1 MPARLKS
8 LELVGYKTFASKTV
22 FEFAGTVT
30 AIVGPNGSGKSN
42 IADSLRWVL
51 GEQSF
56 SLLRGKKTED
66 MIFAGS
72 EHRPRAGMASATIVF
87 DNSDGWLPID
97 FSEVAISR
105 RAYRDGENEYF
116 LNGQRIRLRDVS
128 ELLAQSGLAERT
140 YTIIGQGLV
149 DAALALKAEE
159 RRRLFEEAA
168 GIGLHR
174 TRKEEALK
182 RLETTRRNLDRVQ
195 DILAEIQPRLRS
207 LERQARRVQEY
218 EQVKADL
225 RLILREWYGF
235 HWHAAQKELAIA
247 REAARREESS
257 LNKVRDQQ
265 QELNQVLDGSR
276 QSVQALRL
284 RLGEWQRQLSGL
296 LNQREAVARSLAIAD
311 ERGRSFQQQEEN
323 TREELTRLEEEIG
336 YHQERLENADEEL
349 SGLIAEQ
356 QEARQQAAAARQAL
370 QKRQVE
376 RAEADKK
383 VQSAR
388 QTLSGLT
395 ARQAHLQARLQ
406 ERQAQAQRQAGLIEK
421 AAQALAAAEKDVQSA
436 GDLLKKLALTRDE
449 TRQAAQAA
457 AEALQNG
464 RKQLTNTEAE
474 RRDLLEARARRDAEA
489 VRLKAQL
496 DVLDQAEK
504 SLTGYGS
511 GAKLLIEAARQARL
525 KGTRGALSSF
535 LDVPAEL
542 ETAIAAALGEYLE
555 AVVLDQA
562 VVAEDALRL
571 LEGKS
576 SRAVLLPIENL
587 RAVKILP
594 DGVQDTFTDQEVYGL
609 ASELVSVP
617 QDLRPALNFLLG
629 QVWVVCDREVA
640 RRLLQ
645 YLHDNQKAAGD
656 TRVVTLRGEVFHMA
670 GPIVAGQEDKPAALS
685 RPRQRKELRQE
696 FEMAQARLKELDE
709 QIREL
714 DTQRL
719 KLRTHV
725 ERLEQEAGQKRKAEE
740 LARSAVDQQD
750 LALEKARRQ
759 LAWQRE
765 QRANLES
772 DQRRGESE
780 AGQITTELTRL
791 EGEIQQAREA
801 LRESNAGLASLS
813 LDELQTQLT
822 HWNTRLTVAERA
834 ASEAEKRRQERRS
847 TLERA
852 NQRRLSLL
860 NRLEDGKQSLENLGS
875 EKTKF
880 HRDEEQ
886 IAAQIETLQVQV
898 QPAQAE
904 LNSAELEQAR
914 LEEQESEARQA
925 LSIAEHHHAQARI
938 NLVHRQ
944 EELDSLHR
952 RIEDDFGLVAFE
964 FDADISGQAPLP
976 IEGMVEQLPVVHELS
991 ADIEEALKRQ
1001 RAQLRRMGP
1010 INPEAQTEYLE
1021 VKQRYQFL
1029 TEQVADLQ
1037 KAESDIQQVIAELDT
1052 LMQREFRKTFEAVSQ
1067 EFKVIFTRL
1076 FGGGSARLLLTDPDD
1091 LTNTGI
1097 DIEARLPGRR
1107 TQGLSL
1113 LSGGERS
1120 LTATALVFALLKVS
1134 PTPFCVFDEVDAM
1147 LDEAN
1152 VGRFRD
1158 LLRELSDTTQFV
1170 VVTHNRN
1177 TVQAADV
1184 IYGVTMG
1191 ADSASQVL
1199 SLKLDEISR
1208 VVE

>member
-1 MPARLKS
+1 
-8 LELVGYKTFASKTV
+8 
-22 FEFAGTVT
+22 
-30 AIVGPNGSGKSN
+30 
-42 IADSLRWVL
+42 
-51 GEQSF
+51 
-56 SLLRGKKTED
+56 
-66 MIFAGS
+66 
-72 EHRPRAGMASATIVF
+72 
-87 DNSDGWLPID
+87 
-97 FSEVAISR
+97 
-105 RAYRDGENEYF
+105 
-116 LNGQRIRLRDVS
+116 
-128 ELLAQSGLAERT
+128 
-140 YTIIGQGLV
+140 
-149 DAALALKAEE
+149 
-159 RRRLFEEAA
+159 
-168 GIGLHR
+168 
-174 TRKEEALK
+174 
-182 RLETTRRNLDRVQ
+182 
-195 DILAEIQPRLRS
+195 
-207 LERQARRVQEY
+207 
-218 EQVKADL
+218 
-225 RLILREWYGF
+225 
-235 HWHAAQKELAIA
+235 
-247 REAARREESS
+247 
-257 LNKVRDQQ
+257 
-265 QELNQVLDGSR
+265 
-276 QSVQALRL
+276 
-284 RLGEWQRQLSGL
+284 
-296 LNQREAVARSLAIAD
+296 
-311 ERGRSFQQQEEN
+311 
-323 TREELTRLEEEIG
+323 
-336 YHQERLENADEEL
+336 
-349 SGLIAEQ
+349 
-356 QEARQQAAAARQAL
+356 
-370 QKRQVE
+370 
-376 RAEADKK
+376 
-383 VQSAR
+383 
-388 QTLSGLT
+388 
-395 ARQAHLQARLQ
+395 
-406 ERQAQAQRQAGLIEK
+406 
-421 AAQALAAAEKDVQSA
+421 
-436 GDLLKKLALTRDE
+436 
-449 TRQAAQAA
+449 
-457 AEALQNG
+457 
-464 RKQLTNTEAE
+464 
-474 RRDLLEARARRDAEA
+474 
-489 VRLKAQL
+489 
-496 DVLDQAEK
+496 
-504 SLTGYGS
+504 
-511 GAKLLIEAARQARL
+511 L

-562 VVAEDALRL
+562 IATEDALRL

-576 SRAVLLPIENL
+576 SRAVLLPVENL
-587 RAVKILP
+587 RAPKILH
-594 DGVQDTFTDQEVYGL
+594 DGVQETFNSQEVYGL

-617 QDLRPALNFLLG
+617 TELHPVLDFLLG
-629 QVWVVCDREVA
+629 HVWVVCDRSVA

-645 YLHDNQKAAGD
+645 YLHDNQATAD
-656 TRVVTLRGEVFHMA
+656 ESRVVTLRGEVFHA
-670 GPIVAGQEDKPAALS
+670 SGPIIAGQEDKPAALS
-685 RPRQRKELRQE
+685 RPRQRKELRQD
-696 FEMAQARLKELDE
+696 FEAAQARLKELDE
-709 QIREL
+709 QIRNL
-714 DTQRL
+714 DTLRL
-719 KLRTHV
+719 KFRTQV

-759 LAWQRE
+759 LTWQRE

-772 DQRRGESE
+772 DQRRGEAE

-791 EGEIQQAREA
+791 DQEIQQAREA
-801 LRESNAGLASLS
+801 LRENNAGLASLS

-834 ASEAEKRRQERRS
+834 AGEAEKRRQERHS

-860 NRLEDGKQSLENLGS
+860 NRLEDGKQNLENLEVG
-875 EKTKF
+875 KTRF
-880 HRDEEQ
+880 HQDEAQ
-886 IAAQIETLQVQV
+886 FAAQIESLQVQV

-904 LNSAELEQAR
+904 LTAAEREQAR

-925 LSIAEHHHAQARI
+925 LSMAEHHHAQARI

-964 FDADISGQAPLP
+964 FAADISGQAPLP

-1010 INPEAQTEYLE
+1010 INPEAQAEYLE

-1067 EFKVIFTRL
+1067 EFKGIFTRL

-1158 LLRELSDTTQFV
+1158 LLRELSATTQFV
-1170 VVTHNRN
+1170 IVTHNRN

-1191 ADSASQVL
+1191 IDSASQVL
-1199 SLKLDEISR
+1199 SLKLDEVSR